1 MTAHKLTVLNYI
13 LQSCELLQNYFRR
26 SLTTYI
32 LVRYFWEHFSVT
44 TSKEIND
51 IRQDSTSNMCTCIA
65 YIIIIAYIIMFQGL
79 IVFLQNSIKSQNNFG
94 QNGS

>member
-26 SLTTYI
+26 SLTTDI
-32 LVRYFWEHFSVT
+32 LVRYLWEHFSVT
-44 TSKEIND
+44 ISKEIND
-51 IRQDSTSNMCTCIA
+51 IRQDSTSNMWTSIA
-65 YIIIIAYIIMFQGL
+65 YITIIAYIIMFQGL